1 MENRY
6 NERDGG
12 EREGYLLDVM
22 KLEVTTKNSTTILEI
37 NFKEIAL
44 ILGTTLAGVAL
55 IRYAG
60 NK

>member
-1 MENRY
+1 
-6 NERDGG
+6 
-12 EREGYLLDVM
+12 M
-22 KLEVTTKNSTTILEI
+22 KLEVITKNSTTTLEI

>member
-1 MENRY
+1 
-6 NERDGG
+6 
-12 EREGYLLDVM
+12 M
-22 KLEVTTKNSTTILEI
+22 KLEITTKHTNTKLEI
-37 NFKEIAL
+37 NFKDLAL